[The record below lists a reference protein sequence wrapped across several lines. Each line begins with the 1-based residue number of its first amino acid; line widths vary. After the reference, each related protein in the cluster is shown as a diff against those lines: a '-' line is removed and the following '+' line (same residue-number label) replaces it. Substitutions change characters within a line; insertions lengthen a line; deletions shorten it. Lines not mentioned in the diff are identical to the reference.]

1 MDKSP
6 GNITGTVTIWA
17 ERFWNA
23 EKGIH
28 YSRSLKQHL
37 GKLTVSLLVYSTGRN
52 PEQIRRSVESGD
64 LEAPSVIQACVKA
77 GDDDIPPTRSRS
89 EFRSLF
95 RSWTRKRGVS
105 PLKKDA
111 ENVVKF
117 LEELIEVK
125 HDR

>member
-6 GNITGTVTIWA
+6 GNMTGTVTTWA
-17 ERFWNA
+17 ERLWNA

-77 GDDDIPPTRSRS
+77 GDDDIPPTRFRS

-117 LEELIEVK
+117 LEELIGVR